1 MICLK
6 TEIELS
12 RVILNGTTNR
22 FLRHFFY
29 TYIWLREPVYLMGLG
44 KDFRANLMFSI
55 GSNAS
60 PPLLSCSGSLSKNRE
75 VIKNMNNFIIFIV
88 YNFCKISE
96 KLKLPYGLK

>member
-29 TYIWLREPVYLMGLG
+29 TYIWLREPV
-44 KDFRANLMFSI
+44 R
-55 GSNAS
+55 
-60 PPLLSCSGSLSKNRE
+60 
-75 VIKNMNNFIIFIV
+75 NNGAAV
-88 YNFCKISE
+88 V
-96 KLKLPYGLK
+96 LPVK

>member
-29 TYIWLREPVYLMGLG
+29 TYIWLREPVPYVKFSEYLYRYVSL
-44 KDFRANLMFSI
+44 RENLYI
-55 GSNAS
+55 
-60 PPLLSCSGSLSKNRE
+60 
-75 VIKNMNNFIIFIV
+75 
-88 YNFCKISE
+88 
-96 KLKLPYGLK
+96 

>member
-29 TYIWLREPVYLMGLG
+29 TYIWLREPVTIKGRRLKDETFSVLVLG
-44 KDFRANLMFSI
+44 NLPNTVQFSY
-55 GSNAS
+55 
-60 PPLLSCSGSLSKNRE
+60 
-75 VIKNMNNFIIFIV
+75 VNFLA
-88 YNFCKISE
+88 KIA
-96 KLKLPYGLK
+96 Y